1 MLTAGLT
8 GGIASGKTMVAHLF
22 RELGAEIIDA
32 DEIARQVVE
41 PGRVG
46 LERIK
51 AYFGAGMLTSEGR
64 LDRVRLAAEVFS
76 DRTRLETLNSL
87 LHPLIAAQI
96 RVRLESL
103 HLEGFDGVVIVD
115 VPLLFECGWQDMFD
129 RSIVVYCEPG
139 LQRRRLM
146 QRSGL
151 DAAQADARIAA
162 QMPLREKKIAADFVV
177 DNQDTVQSLRQ
188 KVADLYAQ
196 LLLPVPARASGA
208 IGGHT

>member
-8 GGIASGKTMVAHLF
+8 GGIASGKTMVTHLF

-76 DRTRLETLNSL
+76 DRTRLETLNTL
-87 LHPLIAAQI
+87 LHPLIAVQI
-96 RVRLESL
+96 HARLESL
-103 HLEGFDGVVIVD
+103 HMEEADGAGTDDGHRFGQLRLEVFEGADGQIDRFDTGGVGHGDRIGHLEG
-115 VPLLFECGWQDMFD
+115 
-129 RSIVVYCEPG
+129 
-139 LQRRRLM
+139 
-146 QRSGL
+146 
-151 DAAQADARIAA
+151 
-162 QMPLREKKIAADFVV
+162 REGRNNYIFGE
-177 DNQDTVQSLRQ
+177 RP
-188 KVADLYAQ
+188 VAGDPQ
-196 LLLPVPARASGA
+196 VGPA
-208 IGGHT
+208 

>member
-8 GGIASGKTMVAHLF
+8 GGIASGKTMVAHVF

-32 DEIARQVVE
+32 DKIARQVVE
-41 PGRVG
+41 PGSVG

-51 AYFGAGMLTSEGR
+51 AYFGAGVLTSESR
-64 LDRVRLAAEVFS
+64 LERALLAAEVFS
-76 DRTRLETLNSL
+76 DNSRLEKLNSL

-96 RVRLESL
+96 HARLESL
-103 HLEGFDGVVIVD
+103 RHEGFDGVVIVD

-139 LQRRRLM
+139 LQRQRLM
-146 QRSGL
+146 QRNGL

-162 QMPLREKKIAADFVV
+162 QMPLCEKKIAADFVV
-177 DNQDTVQSLRQ
+177 DNQGTVQSLRR
-188 KVADLYAQ
+188 KVAALYAQ
-196 LLLPVPARASGA
+196 LLLLCQPVPRER
-208 IGGHT
+208 